1 VLLKLVF
8 LMRFL
13 AFMTF
18 CYLLIGWLVERG
30 SSAPDSKVKAFF
42 RVLCSPV
49 TGPVSRLVKPGTT
62 PERLLLVSLGVV
74 AAVWVALYALDTVL
88 RSS

>member
-1 VLLKLVF
+1 MLLKFVF

-13 AFMTF
+13 AFLAF
-18 CYLLIGWLVERG
+18 CYLFIGWLVERG

-62 PERLLLVSLGVV
+62 HERLLLVSMGAV
-74 AAVWVALYALDTVL
+74 AAVWVALYALDTIL
-88 RSS
+88 RAV